1 MDRGAWQSIVHG
13 VARVRHDL
21 ATELPPPL
29 GEFGGKYIHAAIT
42 MICVMNIYI
51 NSKTFLL
58 PSYFLCDK
66 NI

>member
-13 VARVRHDL
+13 VLRVRHNL
-21 ATELPPPL
+21 ATKLPPFD
-29 GEFGGKYIHAAIT
+29 EFGGKYIHAAIT

-58 PSYFLCDK
+58 SYYFLCDK
-66 NI
+66 NT